1 MKYLLPGD
9 ESAYLKMRID
19 GVAEATSRARWI
31 FAWTLVACM
40 VQLVALWNFNLSWL
54 RTFVEQPL
62 VRSMARGDQPILPE
76 ALSIQ
81 WVESLFFNVPIIGI
95 KASVTDLGILGA
107 FALLLLSTW
116 KLYAVRRE
124 NYLIEDLLTEVS
136 TKLSHCKS
144 YVYFG
149 IVSHQLFGSITPNV
163 ENRRFGDSPEPQAWD
178 NAKLVIRERRI
189 HRRYHR
195 YRMRFLHV
203 LIYDLAKVKAYLKQA
218 APAEKPDRNA
228 RSSSITAAIA
238 PTVLILCMFFLPSL
252 TAFAAFVSDFASL
265 YGPSIFRRGGA
276 TLVHVLYG
284 PDYFFRMTANAAFAV
299 VLLRI
304 TVSAYRYQ
312 LATVEM
318 IQDAY
323 DSGWDI
329 LREG

>member
-31 FAWTLVACM
+31 FAWTVVACM
-40 VQLVALWNFNLSWL
+40 VQLVALWNFNFSWL

-62 VRSMARGDQPILPE
+62 VRSAARSKQPILSE
-76 ALSIQ
+76 TLSIQ

-163 ENRRFGDSPEPQAWD
+163 ENKRFGGSSEPQAWD
-178 NAKLVIRERRI
+178 DAKLVIRERRI
-189 HRRYHR
+189 RRRHHRHR
-195 YRMRFLHV
+195 TRFLQL
-203 LIYDLAKVKAYLKQA
+203 LISDLAEVKAHFKKVADADGSIQN
-218 APAEKPDRNA
+218 APH
-228 RSSSITAAIA
+228 SSAKAVIA

-252 TAFAAFVSDFASL
+252 TAVAAFVSDVTSL
-265 YGPSIFRRGGA
+265 YGLSIFRTGDTR
-276 TLVHVLYG
+276 LIDSLYG
-284 PDYFFRMTANAAFAV
+284 PDYFFRLAANAALAA

-318 IQDAY
+318 MQEAY

-329 LREG
+329 LREK

>member
-1 MKYLLPGD
+1 MKYLLPGN
-9 ESAYLKMRID
+9 EGAYLKMRID

-40 VQLVALWNFNLSWL
+40 VQLVALWNFNFSWL
-54 RTFVEQPL
+54 RKFAEQSHI
-62 VRSMARGDQPILPE
+62 RSAHRGWEPILSE
-76 ALSIQ
+76 TLTIQ

-136 TKLSHCKS
+136 TKLWHCKS

-149 IVSHQLFGSITPNV
+149 IVSHQLFGSIAPNV
-163 ENRRFGDSPEPQAWD
+163 ENKRFGASSEPNTWD
-178 NAKLVIRERRI
+178 
-189 HRRYHR
+189 
-195 YRMRFLHV
+195 
-203 LIYDLAKVKAYLKQA
+203 DAKVVIEKRKIRREQRRRWTRLLQLPISNLAEVRAYFRKTDD
-218 APAEKPDRNA
+218 AEKPVERTSL
-228 RSSSITAAIA
+228 RSAAAVNA

-252 TAFAAFVSDFASL
+252 TAIAAFASDVMSL
-265 YGPSIFRRGGA
+265 YGPSIFRASDAR
-276 TLVHVLYG
+276 LIDSLYG
-284 PDYFFRMTANAAFAV
+284 PDYFFRLLANGVFTV
-299 VLLRI
+299 FLLRI

-312 LATVEM
+312 LATVELL
-318 IQDAY
+318 QEAY